1 MVFCS
6 MQEILEDLWEKT
18 DGCGRWKFCSLFSP
32 LATPPILHIHFQI
45 PPVFFFF
52 LNEWMWILGETEN
65 LKKKE
70 QRFQFEGDHEPFGG

>member
-1 MVFCS
+1 MDVEGENFVLYFLHL
-6 MQEILEDLWEKT
+6 QLLLFFTFIF
-18 DGCGRWKFCSLFSP
+18 KFHL
-32 LATPPILHIHFQI
+32 
-45 PPVFFFF
+45 FFF

>member
-1 MVFCS
+1 MDVEGENFVLYFLHL
-6 MQEILEDLWEKT
+6 QLLLFFTFIF
-18 DGCGRWKFCSLFSP
+18 KFHLF
-32 LATPPILHIHFQI
+32 
-45 PPVFFFF
+45 FFFF